1 MPLSELGAFGVSPQ
15 TLEDIVGFS
24 SELRATPPGT
34 PQSTSRSMRA
44 HSAEHCVAIK
54 RAAQTQ
60 VMKTRPLQ
68 PPPRSMS
75 RMAMLPVP
83 PADAMTSQA
92 QTIQSLQAYATEGW
106 RQQADMYDLPF
117 LDLHYYTSTNNAPA
131 TMPVDPNSVFAKLD
145 TDILRQGQALDLA
158 ETYPNAP
165 RTFGL
170 PPSLTQHIPMMSQKR
185 EQYAACD
192 DKDATVA
199 SSWAERSVAAGPAA
213 SQE

>member
-1 MPLSELGAFGVSPQ
+1 MTGAFGVSPQ

-24 SELRATPPGT
+24 SELHATPPGT
-34 PQSTSRSMRA
+34 PQSTSRSMLFRLR
-44 HSAEHCVAIK
+44 EHRVAIK

-75 RMAMLPVP
+75 RTAMLPIP
-83 PADAMTSQA
+83 PVDAMTSQA

-117 LDLHYYTSTNNAPA
+117 LNLHYYTSTNNAPA
-131 TMPVDPNSVFAKLD
+131 TMPGVDPNSVFAKLD
-145 TDILRQGQALDLA
+145 TDILRQDQALDLA
-158 ETYPNAP
+158 ETYSNAS

-199 SSWAERSVAAGPAA
+199 SSWAERSVAA